1 MDEAGAYYKFKKQI
15 FLFVLFALLCRLY
28 VYFSYIKKKWQKP
41 VRRSQLRED
50 EAIRERRLKQKKT
63 LKNKL
68 SEKAK
73 NREEAKRVVS
83 WELREASAML
93 LSA

>member
-15 FLFVLFALLCRLY
+15 FLFVLFALLCQLY

-50 EAIRERRLKQKKT
+50 EAIRERRLKQKKNP
-63 LKNKL
+63 KK
-68 SEKAK
+68 
-73 NREEAKRVVS
+73 
-83 WELREASAML
+83 
-93 LSA
+93 